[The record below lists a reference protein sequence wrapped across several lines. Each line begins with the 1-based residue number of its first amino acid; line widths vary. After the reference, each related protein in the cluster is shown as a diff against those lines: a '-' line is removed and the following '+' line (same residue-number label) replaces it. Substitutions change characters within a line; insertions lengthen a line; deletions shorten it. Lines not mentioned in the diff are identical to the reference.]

1 MYPPPRL
8 VYWETTKRC
17 NLRCAH
23 CRAVPQASESPD
35 ELSLAD
41 GFRLIDSI
49 AEVGRPILVLT
60 GGEPLL
66 RRDLFDFATYG
77 AWRGLRMALATNGT
91 LINRDIAKQVV
102 EAGFKRVSISLDGPD
117 AETHDRFRRVSGAFD
132 DAVDGFIHLKE
143 LGMSMQVN
151 TTVTTHNRE
160 RLGEIHELVRKLG
173 ADAWH
178 LFLLVP
184 VGCGLEIT
192 QTAQLTPR
200 DYEDVLYWI
209 DDLAQTE
216 TMEIR
221 ATCAPHAQR
230 VRLQREAL
238 AAREALSVKRE
249 APESEKRDTLHE
261 VRATSQVRRGCL
273 AGTGICFVSHRGEVF
288 PCGYLPVSAGNVRK
302 QSFSS
307 IWKDAP
313 IFEELRDPDLLL
325 GKCGACEYRIV
336 CGGCRA
342 RAFGQTGIYLYEEPF
357 CNYLPVSRRANS

>member
-1 MYPPPRL
+1 MHPPPRL

-23 CRAVPQASESPD
+23 CRAIPQTQSSPD
-35 ELSLAD
+35 ELSLAE
-41 GFRLIDSI
+41 GFRLIDAI
-49 AEVGRPILVLT
+49 AEVGQPILVLT

-66 RRDLFDFATYG
+66 RRDLFDLATYG

-91 LINRDIAKQVV
+91 LVNRDMAKHVV

-117 AETHDRFRRVSGAFD
+117 AETHDRFRRVPGAFD
-132 DAVDGFIHLKE
+132 QAVDGFIHLKE

-151 TTVTTHNRE
+151 TTVTLQNRE
-160 RLGEIHELVRKLG
+160 RLEEIYELVRKLG

-184 VGCGLEIT
+184 VGCGLEIMR
-192 QTAQLTPR
+192 TAQLTPR
-200 DYEDVLYWI
+200 DYEEVLYWI
-209 DDLAQTE
+209 DELAQTE

-230 VRLQREAL
+230 IRLQRQAIVEAGVDSQSGD
-238 AAREALSVKRE
+238 RTGRVSN
-249 APESEKRDTLHE
+249 SELRTQDSEL
-261 VRATSQVRRGCL
+261 RASRRGCL
-273 AGTGICFVSHRGEVF
+273 AGTGICFVSYRGEVF
-288 PCGYLPVSAGNVRK
+288 PCGYLPVSAGNVRQ
-302 QSFSS
+302 QSFKS
-307 IWKDAP
+307 IWEEASV
-313 IFEELRDPDLLL
+313 FEELRDPNLLL
-325 GKCGACEYRIV
+325 GKCGVCEYRIV

-357 CNYLPVSRRANS
+357 CNYLPGSARTE